1 MPWFLQRS
9 DMNLVDILEQ
19 KDIDQLG
26 QIFRGLL
33 ERAGEIVAE
42 LRDEGK
48 LVIEI
53 RFEKIAK
60 GE

>member
-1 MPWFLQRS
+1 
-9 DMNLVDILEQ
+9 MNLVDILEQ

-26 QIFRGLL
+26 QVLRALL
-33 ERAGEIVAE
+33 ERAKEMVTE

-53 RFEKIAK
+53 HFERTTK